1 MLLLESIKAQLTSKS
16 TTCFYG
22 ICKVSDCNTYL
33 NIDTVIGV
41 PAMKVKITVIKKMPR
56 NIGKFAHR
64 VSHFPALASKSILS
78 AVGVISI
85 FLSIQEQL

>member
-1 MLLLESIKAQLTSKS
+1 MQ
-16 TTCFYG
+16 
-22 ICKVSDCNTYL
+22 VSGRNTYL

-56 NIGKFAHR
+56 NIGKFVHR
-64 VSHFPALASKSILS
+64 VPHFPALASKSILS
-78 AVGVISI
+78 AAGVVSI